1 MRASEAH
8 EAVVNDDTVRR
19 QSRRETER
27 RSARTCSS
35 RSQTCFYKRN
45 MAAKFFSFSVRS
57 ATHAEGVTLFCPLL
71 TVHCHRPRALVP
83 ELLRYPSAFPWGK
96 GDRVAVDEGNL
107 LRKAKRDNVQALRIM
122 KSCLWHNE
130 IIKLSFYNEIF
141 CCAENEIKSVSSA
154 AADFIM

>member
-45 MAAKFFSFSVRS
+45 MAAKFFYFTRI
-57 ATHAEGVTLFCPLL
+57 AIIYPLFCCGRSRTPALQPPDIL
-71 TVHCHRPRALVP
+71 PRYPSAFAASRRHHTRIIFREKIKRVSPTVRY
-83 ELLRYPSAFPWGK
+83 RYPSAFPWGK

-107 LRKAKRDNVQALRIM
+107 YHKSKRDNVKILRIM
-122 KSCLWHNE
+122 N
-130 IIKLSFYNEIF
+130 
-141 CCAENEIKSVSSA
+141 
-154 AADFIM
+154 